1 MRVVWI
7 ASLASFTLLMGDARA
22 QQDDQPSR
30 GTFAV
35 VAGEFVPEQQL
46 RLNSGAPVV
55 GMRFG
60 RPLSR
65 TLLAEAGLSYA
76 LDDGARAPND
86 PLGIVAA
93 DLGIQARLLSGRY
106 RPYLGAALSTL
117 RASTADADRKL
128 IPGFAAAV
136 GAWIGAAPN
145 IEVLGEIRVRTPF
158 RDQAMRGTEQTIGVA
173 WRI

>member
-1 MRVVWI
+1 MRVGGL
-7 ASLASFTLLMGDARA
+7 ASLAVLTLLGGSAWA
-22 QQDDQPSR
+22 QQDDQSSK
-30 GTFAV
+30 GTFAL

-65 TLLAEAGLSYA
+65 TFVAEAGLSYA

-117 RASTADADRKL
+117 RASASDSDRL
-128 IPGFAAAV
+128 VPGFAAAV
-136 GAWIGAAPN
+136 GASIGAAPD
-145 IEVLGEIRVRTPF
+145 IEVLGEIRMRTPF
-158 RDQAMRGTEQTIGVA
+158 RDHAVRGTEQTIGVA

>member
-1 MRVVWI
+1 MRVVRI
-7 ASLASFTLLMGDARA
+7 ALLALFTLLAGNAWA
-22 QQDDQPSR
+22 QQDDQPSK
-30 GTFAV
+30 GTLAV

-46 RLNSGAPVV
+46 GLNSGAPVI

-60 RPLSR
+60 RPLGH
-65 TLLAEAGLSYA
+65 TFLAEAGLSYA
-76 LDDGARAPND
+76 VGDGARAPND

-106 RPYLGAALSTL
+106 RPYVGAALSTL
-117 RASTADADRKL
+117 RASPSDARRL
-128 IPGFAAAV
+128 VPGFAASV

-145 IEVLGEIRVRTPF
+145 IEVLGEIRMRTPF